1 MTSTPRI
8 LLVDDD
14 TALLRLLEMRLQASG
29 YDISCAESGE
39 QALDQIRLHSFDLV
53 LTDLRMDG
61 MDGLTLFS
69 CIQQEQPDL
78 PVIIITAHGSIPEA
92 VEATQKGVFG
102 FLSKPIDKD
111 HLLDTVRAALHS
123 SQRQRDQ
130 SWRAGII
137 SHSAR
142 MEQVLDQAQR
152 VAASD
157 VSVLITGPS
166 GSGKELVARAIHR
179 ASSRAD
185 KPFIALNC
193 GALPEQLLES
203 ELFGHAKGAFTGAV
217 NQHDG
222 LFRAAQGG
230 TLFLDEIGDMP
241 LALQVKLLR
250 VLQDRTVRPVGS
262 TQSMPVDV
270 RIISATHHDLEAAM
284 LSQEFRED
292 LYYRLNVVNLELPP
306 LRERPEDIPLLA
318 RHFLTQDR

>member
-1 MTSTPRI
+1 MTSTPHI

-29 YDISCAESGE
+29 YQISSAESGE
-39 QALDQIRLHSFDLV
+39 EALSLVRQHSFDLV

-69 CIQQEQPDL
+69 RIQQEQPDL

-102 FLSKPIDKD
+102 FLSKPIDKQ
-111 HLLDTVRAALHS
+111 HLLDTVRAALS
-123 SQRQRDQ
+123 NSQRSQDQ
-130 SWRAGII
+130 SWRTGII
-137 SHSAR
+137 SHSDR

-166 GSGKELVARAIHR
+166 GSGKELVAKAIHK
-179 ASSRAD
+179 ASARGD
-185 KPFIALNC
+185 KPFVAINC

-203 ELFGHAKGAFTGAV
+203 ELFGHTKGAFTGAV
-217 NQHDG
+217 NQHEG

-241 LALQVKLLR
+241 ITLQVKLLR
-250 VLQDRTVRPVGS
+250 ALQERTIRPVGS
-262 TQSMPVDV
+262 TQNVPVDV
-270 RIISATHHDLEAAM
+270 RIISATH
-284 LSQEFRED
+284 R
-292 LYYRLNVVNLELPP
+292 NLESVKEQRKKK
-306 LRERPEDIPLLA
+306 RE
-318 RHFLTQDR
+318 